1 MYADNTDPEQGKRT
15 DKSDCPPEK
24 SLPDADAGPERPC
37 PWWHEVSTYAFQ
49 SAFADVDRA
58 WRNWLDSLRGVRAG
72 LRVDYLRFKKK
83 GRARD
88 SFRLHHHVKKPSIRL
103 ATYRRL
109 RLPMIGEVRLHDS
122 GKRLGRLVE
131 RGQAVA
137 QSATVSRTGHRWY
150 ASVLCKVAMTVPEQP
165 SQRQRRRGTAGVDLG
180 VKTLTVLSPSLD
192 PADPTSVLVATPRR
206 LARAEQRLVMMGLVE
221 FGSVRTSVNDLSVA
235 TGRNRAVATHYG
247 KLTVRYEAT
256 ALVAAINE
264 WL

>member
-1 MYADNTDPEQGKRT
+1 MYADNTALEQGKRT

-24 SLPDADAGPERPC
+24 SLPEADAGPERPC

-72 LRVDYLRFKKK
+72 RRVGYLRFKKK
-83 GRARD
+83 GRARA
-88 SFRLHHHVKKPSIRL
+88 SFRLHHDVKKPSIRL

-109 RLPMIGEVRLHDS
+109 RLPTIGEVRLHDS

-131 RGQAVA
+131 RGRAVV
-137 QSATVSRTGHRWY
+137 QSATVSRAGHRWY
-150 ASVLCKVAMTVPEQP
+150 ASVLRKVAMTVPEQP

-180 VKTLTVLSPSLD
+180 VKTLAALSQSLD
-192 PADPTSVLVATPRR
+192 PAAPTSVLVAPRR

-221 FGSVRTSVNDLSVA
+221 FGSVRTSVNDLSVS
-235 TGRNRAVATHYG
+235 TRRNRAVATRYG

-256 ALVAAINE
+256 VLVAAINE